1 MNIPILALIFQGIPE
16 QIALVTLAFVIKRM
30 PLKWKLIVPIGLVLA
45 IVSFLIRLLALP
57 FGLHTIFIVILL
69 FISLIWAGKGDIS
82 LSLLA
87 SLLSVLALILFE
99 SLSLSILMPLLGIT
113 SESLL
118 TDFVLRIFLGEPQ
131 VILIFLSAYFVNR
144 LLHKRK

>member
-1 MNIPILALIFQGIPE
+1 M
-16 QIALVTLAFVIKRM
+16 R
-30 PLKWKLIVPIGLVLA
+30 LKWRLIVPIGLALA
-45 IVSFLIRLLALP
+45 IVSFLIRLLDLP
-57 FGLHTIFIVILL
+57 FGLHTIFVVILL
-69 FISLIWAGKGDIS
+69 FISLLWTGKGDIS

-87 SLLSVLALILFE
+87 SLLSVLALILYE

-113 SESLL
+113 SDNLL
-118 TDFVLRIFLGEPQ
+118 TDSVLRIFLGEPQ